1 MKKTVLF
8 IAVMLCILKTIFAE
22 AAELKNKLPTEWLNM
37 EKMDEMESE
46 MLRGKDELYIY
57 MQSSGY
63 IRYLKN
69 DDSES
74 FSSSSIFFKEI
85 IGKDEFYWQIAF
97 PEVKYQLPFP
107 AAVIG
112 LYYKKNNSLLFFG
125 GVLSDFCITVA
136 AQGTKDKGFQYRA
149 DTFQIIKKRDGAKGV
164 IVYTN
169 CTGLNDDLSYN
180 AVRKGSVCGYT
191 EAKYYLFD
199 SNSGKGFTLNDS
211 DAIRINASDFL
222 WDEKNPLHYSLQNAF
237 DGNPATSYVENTE
250 DDLMKLEFSGF
261 KSMFNRKVNLAIING
276 YSSNKE
282 LYIANNRILN
292 LNANSYKVSDDK
304 TELILREPISLELQD
319 MNLKY
324 QIVSF
329 DYNNRIGSFS
339 FNVTKIVKGKFYND
353 TCLAELNLSESTDYI
368 FGDIYE

>member
-37 EKMDEMESE
+37 EKMDETESE
-46 MLRGKDELYIY
+46 MLRSKDELYIY

-125 GVLSDFCITVA
+125 GVLSDFCITVV
-136 AQGTKDKGFQYRA
+136 AQGAKDKGFQHRA
-149 DTFQIIKKRDGAKGV
+149 DTVQIIKKRDGAKGV

-180 AVRKGSVCGYT
+180 AVRKGAVCGYT

-199 SNSGKGFTLNDS
+199 SNSGKSFTLNDS

-250 DDLMKLEFSGF
+250 DDLMKIEFQHIEECHVTG
-261 KSMFNRKVNLAIING
+261 LAIING
-276 YSSNKE
+276 YSANEK
-282 LYIANNRILN
+282 LYLNNNRIKVFQY
-292 LNANSYKVSDDK
+292 NSKGIESFIKKITLEDKKMDYQFFSDCFPNHPFAITSGIK
-304 TELILREPISLELQD
+304 EIYYGE
-319 MNLKY
+319 KY
-324 QIVSF
+324 S
-329 DYNNRIGSFS
+329 
-339 FNVTKIVKGKFYND
+339 D
-353 TCLAELNLSESTDYI
+353 TCLSEINLLCKSNSFLFGELY
-368 FGDIYE
+368 GY

>member
-1 MKKTVLF
+1 MKKTILF

-22 AAELKNKLPTEWLNM
+22 ATELKNKLPTEWLNM

-46 MLRGKDELYIY
+46 RLRSKDELYIY

-69 DDSES
+69 DDFES
-74 FSSSSIFFKEI
+74 FSSSSIYFKEI
-85 IGKDEFYWQIAF
+85 IGKDEFYWQVVF

-125 GVLSDFCITVA
+125 GALSDFCITVV
-136 AQGTKDKGFQYRA
+136 AQGAKDKGFQHRA
-149 DTFQIIKKRDGAKGV
+149 DTFQIIKKRNGAKGV

-180 AVRKGSVCGYT
+180 AVRKGAVCGYT

-199 SNSGKGFTLNDS
+199 SNSGKGFSLNDS

-250 DDLMKLEFSGF
+250 DDLFEIKIHIQQYHPTFA
-261 KSMFNRKVNLAIING
+261 VING
-276 YSSNKE
+276 YASSDE
-282 LYIANNRILN
+282 LYKKNNRIKLFNYNYLLN
-292 LNANSYKVSDDK
+292 DD
-304 TELILREPISLELQD
+304 
-319 MNLKY
+319 NVNY
-324 QIVSF
+324 QI
-329 DYNNRIGSFS
+329 I
-339 FNVTKIVKGKFYND
+339 KGQGNAYFICKDIYRGEKYDD
-353 TCLAELNLSESTDYI
+353 TCLAELNI
-368 FGDIYE
+368 KFGETLWLFGEINE